1 MKKVIKLT
9 ESDLTR
15 IVQRV
20 LRESSNEIDELD
32 EWIESNTYYISPN
45 ALEEKIKEL
54 FGLGDGISSHT
65 ERLRD
70 NGGEQY
76 GENWDK
82 ILITIQNNGDD
93 LFKVWVNNNYEYIYG
108 KNSEKFRGNRFYFN
122 EYAL

>member
-1 MKKVIKLT
+1 MKKVIRLT

-45 ALEEKIKEL
+45 ALEGKIKEL

-93 LFKVWVNNNYEYIYG
+93 LFKVWVNNDYGYIYG
-108 KNSEKFRGNRFYFN
+108 KNSEEFRGNRFYFN

>member
-1 MKKVIKLT
+1 MKKVIRLT

-45 ALEEKIKEL
+45 SLKEKIKEL
-54 FGLGDGISSHT
+54 FGLGDGVSSHT

-93 LFKVWVNNNYEYIYG
+93 LFKVWVNNDYGYIYG
-108 KNSEKFRGNRFYFN
+108 KNSEQFRGNRFYFN